1 MAKNAIRGIIT
12 SFRRAKRV
20 QHTHETIVEIG
31 EGTEP
36 ATLVGAKA
44 LWTGEGGVRIMG
56 RVVGRHGLGAVRVR
70 WRKGFPPQG
79 IGTPVEELDGEL
91 RW

>member
-20 QHTHETIVEIG
+20 QHTNETIVEIG
-31 EGTEP
+31 EGTDR
-36 ATLVGAKA
+36 ATLVGATV
-44 LWTGEGGVRIMG
+44 LWTREGGFRIVG
-56 RVVGRHGLGAVRVR
+56 RVIASHGRGRAVRVR

-79 IGTPVEELDGEL
+79 IGTPVEIVVE
-91 RW
+91 

>member
-20 QHTHETIVEIG
+20 QHTNETIVEIE
-31 EGTEP
+31 EGTDR
-36 ATLVGAKA
+36 ATLVGAKV
-44 LWTGEGGVRIMG
+44 LWTREGFPRMMG
-56 RVVGRHGLGAVRVR
+56 RVIARHGRGRAVRVR

-79 IGTPVEELDGEL
+79 IGTHVEIVVE
-91 RW
+91 

>member
-20 QHTHETIVEIG
+20 QHTHETIAEIG
-31 EGTEP
+31 EETER

-44 LWTGEGGVRIMG
+44 LWTGEGGL
-56 RVVGRHGLGAVRVR
+56 RVVGRITASHGRGHAVRVQ

-79 IGTPVEELDGEL
+79 IGTPVEIVVK
-91 RW
+91 

>member
-12 SFRRAKRV
+12 SFRRAMRV
-20 QHTHETIVEIG
+20 QHTNETIVEIG
-31 EGTEP
+31 EGTDP

-79 IGTPVEELDGEL
+79 IGTPADIVVE
-91 RW
+91 

>member
-1 MAKNAIRGIIT
+1 MTKNAIRGRSV

-20 QHTHETIVEIG
+20 QHTNETIVEIG
-31 EGTEP
+31 GGADP

-44 LWTGEGGVRIMG
+44 LWTGEGGLRIVG
-56 RVVGRHGLGAVRVR
+56 QVVARHGDGRAVRVR

-79 IGTPVEELDGEL
+79 IGTPAEIVVK
-91 RW
+91 

>member
-20 QHTHETIVEIG
+20 QHTNETIVEIG
-31 EGTEP
+31 EGTDR
-36 ATLVGAKA
+36 ATCVGAKV
-44 LWTGEGGVRIMG
+44 LWTLEGFPSMMG
-56 RVVGRHGLGAVRVR
+56 RVIARHGRGRAVRVR

-79 IGTPVEELDGEL
+79 IGTPVEIVVE
-91 RW
+91 